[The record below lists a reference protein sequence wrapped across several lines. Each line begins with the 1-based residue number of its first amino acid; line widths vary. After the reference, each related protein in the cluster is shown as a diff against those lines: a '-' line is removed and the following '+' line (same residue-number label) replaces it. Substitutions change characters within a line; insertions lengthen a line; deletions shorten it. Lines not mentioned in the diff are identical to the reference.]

1 MSLAD
6 KLKDPK
12 TLKKA
17 LQLAQS
23 LKKLDKNKTAGG
35 SSTNSRTLGSLQKD
49 VAKLKKGARKFK
61 PGELATR
68 NATVAGSSVVG
79 SPVAGSRVVNVAPKK
94 LKRKRRPI
102 DGIAQTGLTRGRMV

>member
-23 LKKLDKNKTAGG
+23 LKKLNKTGTANS
-35 SSTNSRTLGSLQKD
+35 SSTNSYTLGSLKKD
-49 VAKLKKGARKFK
+49 VAKLKRGARTK
-61 PGELATR
+61 PGTLATR

-102 DGIAQTGLTRGRMV
+102 DGIAQTGLTRGRVV

>member
-1 MSLAD
+1 MSFAD

-23 LKKLDKNKTAGG
+23 LKKLDKNRTAGG
-35 SSTNSRTLGSLQKD
+35 SSTNSYTLGSLQKD
-49 VAKLKKGARKFK
+49 VAKLKRGARQK
-61 PGELATR
+61 PGTLATR

-79 SPVAGSRVVNVAPKK
+79 SPVAGSQVVNVAPKK
-94 LKRKRRPI
+94 KKKKRRPI
-102 DGIAQTGLTRGRMV
+102 DGIAQTGLTRGRVV

>member
-1 MSLAD
+1 MSFAD
-6 KLKDPK
+6 KLKDPN

-23 LKKLDKNKTAGG
+23 LKKLDKNKTAGE

-49 VAKLKKGARKFK
+49 VAKLKRGTRTK
-61 PGELATR
+61 PGTLAKR

-94 LKRKRRPI
+94 RKKKRRPI
-102 DGIAQTGLTRGRMV
+102 DGIAQTGLTRGRVV

>member
-1 MSLAD
+1 MSFAD
-6 KLKDPK
+6 KLKDPN

-35 SSTNSRTLGSLQKD
+35 SSTNSRTLGSLKKD
-49 VAKLKKGARKFK
+49 VEKLKRGARLK
-61 PGELATR
+61 PGTIATR

-94 LKRKRRPI
+94 LKKKRRPI